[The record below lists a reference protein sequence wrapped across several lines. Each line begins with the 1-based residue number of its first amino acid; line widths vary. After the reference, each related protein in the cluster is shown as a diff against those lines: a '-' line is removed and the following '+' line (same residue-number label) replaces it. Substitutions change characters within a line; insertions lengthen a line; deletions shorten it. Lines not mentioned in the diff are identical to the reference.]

1 MRKMF
6 VSCVASAMLFGVFS
20 GCGSAVPSCD
30 DKAVQ
35 DVLTTI
41 IQDQLDSMQ
50 IARKDDDNMTYKYS
64 TFMTEKV
71 EEQTKKVVCK
81 AQVAITDKRN
91 NGVLSEQFIHYSAR
105 MTDDKQSVYVE
116 LLQPLSFGGFGF
128 DDE

>member
-1 MRKMF
+1 M
-6 VSCVASAMLFGVFS
+6 A
-20 GCGSAVPSCD
+20 
-30 DKAVQ
+30 
-35 DVLTTI
+35 
-41 IQDQLDSMQ
+41 
-50 IARKDDDNMTYKYS
+50 
-64 TFMTEKV
+64 
-71 EEQTKKVVCK
+71 CK